1 VVDAVISPS
10 GPKRWMIY
18 EKPGDR
24 RLGIIVQDGTI
35 FTIHP
40 YRDNFLSGVSLGP
53 YSSKEKAMAAIA
65 AKIGGNCSVG
75 V

>member
-10 GPKRWMIY
+10 GPKQWTIY

-24 RLGIIVQDGTI
+24 ELGIIVQDGNN
-35 FTIHP
+35 FTIQA
-40 YRDNFLSGVSLGP
+40 YKDNMLTGVSLGQ
-53 YSSKEKAMAAIA
+53 YSSKEDAMAAIG

-75 V
+75 A